1 MVKGGYQ
8 IINFSGV
15 EFTKNTPMQLSNIYD
30 KIEGTDKAILLSG
43 LNVNGIDYRDV
54 MCTPIVIGNSYV
66 IKAFGFRIYISDI
79 DIVTV
84 EDEILSLDGYDFS
97 VNPSQTVSYGIYNRL
112 QECLNGNY
120 RTFKIGYNDSIYYS
134 TFIGSHPESNM
145 LYFVIGTEIK
155 TLYIENNEYGY
166 SINVN

>member
-15 EFTKNTPMQLSNIYD
+15 EFTKDTPMQLSNIYD

-66 IKAFGFRIYISDI
+66 IKVFGFRIYISDI
-79 DIVTV
+79 DIVRV
-84 EDEILSLDGYDFS
+84 EDEILDTNWDFNDVS
-97 VNPSQTVSYGIYNRL
+97 FIVNDNVMSRFV
-112 QECLNGNY
+112 ECLYGNY
-120 RTFKIGYNDSIYYS
+120 NTFKATQEGID
-134 TFIGSHPESNM
+134 
-145 LYFVIGTEIK
+145 LYFTVIASKPDSRE
-155 TLYIENNEYGY
+155 LYIVVDGAVKNIMLTGANQVEI
-166 SINVN
+166 S